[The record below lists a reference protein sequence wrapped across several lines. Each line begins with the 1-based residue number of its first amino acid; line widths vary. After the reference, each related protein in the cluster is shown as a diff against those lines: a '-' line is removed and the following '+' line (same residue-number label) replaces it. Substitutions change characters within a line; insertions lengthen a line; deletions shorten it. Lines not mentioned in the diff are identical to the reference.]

1 MSDFIDF
8 ENEFPFPAQAA
19 SFEGAQ
25 GIEGG
30 GAPHEVTV
38 LSVSQLGR
46 ALRSAVDVA
55 FPRAVLVRGE
65 VQNAK
70 PASSG
75 HMYFTLKDEDE
86 DAIADVVVYKTNLTP
101 RMRELVKDGARVR
114 VRARPTFWVPR
125 GRLQLVGDRVEDQGR
140 GALLEALEKL
150 TEKLRAEGLF
160 APERKRAIPADPRVI
175 GVVTS
180 ATGAVIH
187 DIARVASRRG
197 GAHLLLMSAQVQ
209 GQGAGER
216 LARALKL
223 VSRVRGVDVVILGRG
238 GGSRDDLLAF
248 SDEVLV
254 RAVATCRVPVIAA
267 VGHDE
272 DVPLVDFA
280 ADARAATPS
289 QAAEMVVP
297 DRAGRRRL
305 ADKQSEHLKRAMLA
319 FVARRRASVQS
330 VAYKLSDPRL
340 AIASWQQKK
349 DELDARLSRVSTELT
364 RTRSKSTHALS
375 RRLALVHPRAVLLQ
389 RRAELV
395 RLNAQIESLI
405 VSKVDRARSNAA
417 RTIAS
422 LDALSPL
429 AVLGRG
435 YAIALKGKSPVRSPT
450 DVKKGDIIEV
460 RVAGGRID
468 AKVTGTHEDE

>member
-1 MSDFIDF
+1 MSGHRDDDAVIDF
-8 ENEFPFPAQAA
+8 ENEFPFP
-19 SFEGAQ
+19 EGAHA
-25 GIEGG
+25 E
-30 GAPHEVTV
+30 PPRDVKV
-38 LSVSQLGR
+38 LSVSQLGK

-65 VQNAK
+65 VQNAR

-75 HMYFTLKDEDE
+75 HMYFTLKDEEE
-86 DAIADVVVYKTNLTP
+86 DAIADVVVYKTNLTTK
-101 RMRELVKDGARVR
+101 MRELVKDGSRVR

-140 GALLEALEKL
+140 GALLEALLKLKEKL
-150 TEKLRAEGLF
+150 AAEGLF
-160 APERKRAIPADPRVI
+160 APEKKRALPADPRVI

-187 DIARVASRRG
+187 DIARVARHRG
-197 GAHLLLMSAQVQ
+197 GAHVLLMSAQVQ
-209 GQGAGER
+209 GAGAGER

-238 GGSRDDLLAF
+238 GGSHDDLLAF
-248 SDEVLV
+248 SEEVLV
-254 RAVATCRVPVIAA
+254 RAVASCRVPVIAA

-305 ADKQSEHLKRAMLA
+305 VEKQTEHLKRAMRA
-319 FVARRRASVQS
+319 FVSRQRASAQVRIH
-330 VAYKLSDPRL
+330 KLSDPRL

-349 DELDARLSRVSTELT
+349 DDLDARLSRVATELT
-364 RTRSKSTHALS
+364 RARTRAAHTLA
-375 RRLALVHPRAVLLQ
+375 RRLALVHPRAVLLE

-395 RLNAQIESLI
+395 ATNARLESLMT
-405 VSKVDRARSNAA
+405 SKLERDRSEAA
-417 RTIAS
+417 RVIAS

-435 YAIALKGKSPVRSPT
+435 YAIALKGRAPIRAAS
-450 DVKKGDIIEV
+450 DVKKGDSIEI
-460 RVAGGRID
+460 RVAEGRID
-468 AKVTGTHEDE
+468 AKVTGTREDV